1 MPPPEDKKDV
11 QQEAIDKFLGG
22 VKDKKALTGESAFS
36 KLTTKQKPMTTALMA
51 DNPSKPTVMN
61 GRMKVFYDK
70 PHFTKSKDHI
80 LVALQLS
87 IPLEQEHDDL
97 LPKIIIEAHK
107 DVLKRGRK
115 RILLNGLP
123 AQHAS
128 IYLTHDDEEELVVLP
143 ACKLV
148 SANVALVE
156 RKGEGSSRKV
166 VRFSFRLQAEYS
178 RSLAIFA
185 ESNLQNDFWLV
196 MKESQESLWDE
207 DEE

>member
-1 MPPPEDKKDV
+1 
-11 QQEAIDKFLGG
+11 
-22 VKDKKALTGESAFS
+22 
-36 KLTTKQKPMTTALMA
+36 
-51 DNPSKPTVMN
+51 MN

-70 PHFTKSKDHI
+70 PYFTKSKDHI

-87 IPLEQEHDDL
+87 IPLEQEHDEL
-97 LPKIIIEAHK
+97 LPKIVIEAHK

-115 RILLNGLP
+115 RIVLNGIP

-128 IYLTHDDEEELVVLP
+128 IFLTHDDPEDLVVLP

-166 VRFSFRLQAEYS
+166 VRFSFRLQAESS
-178 RSLAIFA
+178 RALAVFA
-185 ESNLQNDFWLV
+185 ESNLANDFWLV

-207 DEE
+207 DE